1 MEIRRISNY
10 RDENELNRLM
20 YSAVH
25 NISDSLYTQEQKEAW
40 APVEML
46 DDDEYLSLEQTYVA
60 VVEDSIVGFIDVQET
75 GYINM
80 LFVSPDWQRKGVASA
95 LLEYVEKRVLTL
107 RVATS
112 YTHASLA
119 ARTFFEK
126 HGFSVTSEEEVERRG
141 VLLKRYLMTK
151 RYLG

>member
-10 RDENELNRLM
+10 RDEKQLNRLM

-25 NISDSLYTQEQKEAW
+25 NISDSLYTQEQKEVW

-80 LFVSPDWQRKGVASA
+80 LFVLPDWQRKGVASA

-126 HGFSVTSEEEVERRG
+126 HGFSMTSEEEVERRG
-141 VLLKRYLMTK
+141 VLLTRYVMKK